1 MNPLEAAL
9 RPVASVLNRN
19 IRSTTPAREL
29 CEKLD
34 GSVIAVRV
42 RNTALAT
49 WFLIHEDCLELT
61 TECNAEP
68 DVVIS
73 GSLLT
78 LAAMSGESG
87 ISALRDGSLELTG
100 DAHIADRF
108 QRLLSFAKP
117 DIEEELSGVIG
128 DVTAHKLGELARG
141 VSKWGRDARSTMG
154 ANIREYLQEESRDVP
169 SRYEVDRFVSD
180 VNALRDD
187 VERLEARINRL
198 QADS

>member
-61 TECNAEP
+61 TECDAEP

-73 GSLLT
+73 
-78 LAAMSGESG
+78 
-87 ISALRDGSLELTG
+87 
-100 DAHIADRF
+100 DR
-108 QRLLSFAKP
+108 
-117 DIEEELSGVIG
+117 V
-128 DVTAHKLGELARG
+128 
-141 VSKWGRDARSTMG
+141 
-154 ANIREYLQEESRDVP
+154 
-169 SRYEVDRFVSD
+169 
-180 VNALRDD
+180 
-187 VERLEARINRL
+187 
-198 QADS
+198 